1 VSDFFKFMRGLWY
14 GALIGG
20 VAALLFAPKRG
31 EELRQ
36 DIRQQVKSFEEEARS
51 KATTKMKQASEQ
63 LSQQADTLERKAGEL
78 EASGANYS

>member
-1 VSDFFKFMRGLWY
+1 MSDFFKFMRGLWY